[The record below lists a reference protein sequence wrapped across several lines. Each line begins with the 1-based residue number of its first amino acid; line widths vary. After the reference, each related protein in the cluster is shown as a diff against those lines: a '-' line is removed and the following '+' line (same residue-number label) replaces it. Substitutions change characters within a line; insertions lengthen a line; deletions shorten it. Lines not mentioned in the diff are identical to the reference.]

1 MGEFFSPL
9 ILFYI
14 LDRMPETNFSKLEL
28 CNAEIKHSFG
38 MCQVTG
44 SSTENSLNSVTLR
57 LVQTMLRPTID
68 CNISLKLIV
77 NFIVF
82 HITVTLLLCNRLRL
96 VWMSLLG
103 LFGHS
108 FNIHSFITFF
118 FFFVSNQR
126 GFYCCT
132 CLSRAPIGLVNI
144 LVCYSHTLN

>member
-1 MGEFFSPL
+1 MSFLFSFNA
-9 ILFYI
+9 FYT

-44 SSTENSLNSVTLR
+44 SSTENSLNSVTLK

-96 VWMSLLG
+96 VWMSLLKK
-103 LFGHS
+103 LFLN
-108 FNIHSFITFF
+108 FVQYWFTFTKRPF
-118 FFFVSNQR
+118 
-126 GFYCCT
+126 
-132 CLSRAPIGLVNI
+132 
-144 LVCYSHTLN
+144 LNWQAAKSMGKLTMAIR